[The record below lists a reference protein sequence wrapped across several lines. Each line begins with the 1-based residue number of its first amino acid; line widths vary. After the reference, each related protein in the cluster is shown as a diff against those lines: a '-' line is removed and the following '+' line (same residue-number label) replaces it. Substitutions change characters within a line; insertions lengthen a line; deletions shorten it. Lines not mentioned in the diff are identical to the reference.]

1 MADVDSSQGGGRSK
15 KGGSKTKKKSTRID
29 MTAMVDVA
37 FLLLTFFV
45 LTATMSDSGAM
56 ELIMPPKAENEE
68 EEEMVRQDVL
78 EDKIMTIILGEK
90 DSIYFYVG
98 ISEPEVKYGSF
109 DASRGNSIRKI
120 IQGHLDGANLSE
132 ELRERYRAAD
142 NTVRRCETG
151 KGARATKDCWDPIFV
166 IKPRKIC
173 KYKNVVDVMDELA
186 ITEAPKY
193 AIDNLFTPTD
203 SLLLYNRAEWD
214 KIFSVEEE
222 AQ

>member
-1 MADVDSSQGGGRSK
+1 MADVDSSSGGGRSK

-56 ELIMPPKAENEE
+56 ELVMPPKADNEE

-78 EDKIMTIILGEK
+78 EDKIMTIVLSEG
-90 DSIYFYVG
+90 DSIHYFVG
-98 ISEPEVKYGSF
+98 TSDPEVKLASF
-109 DASRGNSIRKI
+109 DASVKSSIRKI
-120 IQGHLDGANLSE
+120 IQGHLDGANLTE
-132 ELRERYRAAD
+132 ELRARYRAAD
-142 NTVRRCETG
+142 GTVNRCETG
-151 KGARATKDCWDPIFV
+151 KGKKATKDCWDPIFV
-166 IKPRKIC
+166 IKPRRSC

-193 AIDNLFTPTD
+193 AIDNKFTELD
-203 SLLLYNRAEWD
+203 SLLLYNPDERRARLE
-214 KIFSVEEE
+214 IEVPAE
-222 AQ
+222 